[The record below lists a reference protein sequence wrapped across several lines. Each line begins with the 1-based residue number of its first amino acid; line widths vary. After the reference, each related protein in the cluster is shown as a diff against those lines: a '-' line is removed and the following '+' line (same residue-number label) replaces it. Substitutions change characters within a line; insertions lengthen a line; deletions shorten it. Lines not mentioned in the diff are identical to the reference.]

1 MPTANVH
8 WLVLIAVLIGH
19 FGIHLAIYNRVNAIG
34 WSRRTTKRISKFFFL
49 TMLTLPVVIGGLY
62 FSELLAWLSEGSSHW
77 SRLFSLPV
85 FPMAYFIVCLAS
97 WMLLGV
103 PWLLWRPILGLEWV
117 RASRTIQSISVDQAV
132 ATPLALSR
140 KCKLESQLPFN
151 QLFDLSVEEIKLPVV
166 GLPAQLDGYR
176 IAHLSDIHL
185 TGDVH
190 LNYAKFTV
198 ETATRWKPELMVLSG
213 DIIDSQKCI
222 QWLTEIYSGADAID
236 GCYYV
241 LGNHDVRI
249 TDSRQTRR
257 AMDHAGWTDLGCLQT
272 VVHLRGVPVRL
283 IGNEYPWFDRP
294 ELPVKTDEEFR
305 MLLSHSPDQIWWARK
320 HGIQLMFAGHTH
332 GGQGRLPLFGP
343 LLSPSYHGSRFASGD
358 FYKPPTT
365 MHVSR
370 GLGGTHLV
378 RINCRPELSLITLCV
393 G

>member
-1 MPTANVH
+1 MPTANIH
-8 WLVLIAVLIGH
+8 WFLLSAILIGH
-19 FGIHLAIYNRVNAIG
+19 FGIHLALYNRVNAIG
-34 WSRRTTKRISKFFFL
+34 WTRRTTKRISKFFFVF
-49 TMLTLPVVIGGLY
+49 MLTLPWVVGGLY
-62 FSELLAWLSEGSSHW
+62 LNELAAWLSEPSVTW
-77 SRLFSLPV
+77 STTFSLPAV
-85 FPMAYFIVCLAS
+85 LIAYFIVCLAS
-97 WMLLGV
+97 WLLLGV

-117 RASRTIQSISVDQAV
+117 RAPRTIKSISVDHVV

-140 KCKLESQLPFN
+140 KCKWESRLPLN
-151 QLFDLSVEEIKLPVV
+151 QLFDLSVEEVKLPVV
-166 GLPAQLDGYR
+166 GLPAQLEGYR

-198 ETATRWKPELMVLSG
+198 ETATRWNPEMMVLSG
-213 DIIDSQKCI
+213 DIIDSQTCI
-222 QWLTEIYSGADAID
+222 SWLPEIYSAAEAID

-241 LGNHDVRI
+241 LGNHDTRI
-249 TDSRQTRR
+249 SDSRQTRR
-257 AMDHAGWTDLGCLQT
+257 AMDQAGWSDLGCHQT
-272 VVHLRGVPVRL
+272 TALLRGVPVRL

-294 ELPVKTDEEFR
+294 DVPAKTDGEFR
-305 MLLSHSPDQIWWARK
+305 ILVSHSPDQIWWARK

-332 GGQGRLPLFGP
+332 GGQGRLPLIGP

-378 RINCRPELSLITLCV
+378 RIHCRPELSLITLCV